1 MRDLVSLITQ
11 VSKGLIRDQQTRRQI
26 MFWGL
31 TGALVMLFMGS
42 VLLHWMR
49 QYPLFFLL
57 YWLACAWITLLSM
70 MLAVFDLLVI
80 RAAARQARKRLEAE
94 YLDDVRRKKSDD
106 PKSS

>member
-11 VSKGLIRDQQTRRQI
+11 VSKGLIRDQQMRRHI

-31 TGALVMLFMGS
+31 TGALVMLFFGW

-49 QYPLFFLL
+49 EYPLFFLL

-70 MLAVFDLLVI
+70 MLAIFDLLVI

-94 YLDDVRRKKSDD
+94 YLEEVRRNESDD
-106 PKSS
+106 SKST